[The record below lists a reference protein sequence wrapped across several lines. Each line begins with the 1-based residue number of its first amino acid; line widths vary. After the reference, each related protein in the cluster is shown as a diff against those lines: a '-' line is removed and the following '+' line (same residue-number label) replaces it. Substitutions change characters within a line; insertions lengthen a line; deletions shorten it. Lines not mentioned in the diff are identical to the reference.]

1 MRDNDRQ
8 KINKIFINFIHNT
21 IRINNWNDNNVSI
34 KRKQGKGKD
43 KGYKASK
50 SDTPKSSEY
59 TISRIISGNLKQ
71 LILIFPKT

>member
-1 MRDNDRQ
+1 MRNNSSQ

-34 KRKQGKGKD
+34 KRKQGKEKD

-59 TISRIISGNLKQ
+59 TISQTISGNLKR
-71 LILIFPKT
+71 LILISPKT